1 MKTLFVDFDG
11 TICTDRF
18 WQSLPENEKTLV
30 QNAIFKD
37 NQEMVRD
44 WMRGKCSS
52 EEVNQYLANHLGI
65 PYQQLWDTFVSD
77 CSNMHVAPEI
87 LTAIQTLRSRYYIIL
102 ITGNMDCF
110 SRFTVPALKLDEYF
124 DTIVNSSDEGQ
135 LKTDNGGETFLK
147 YLKGTIGDAVL
158 VEDSPH
164 TCEVFAHLGG
174 TSLQVT
180 AETSTIGYLRSLV

>member
-37 NQEMVRD
+37 NQEMVRN
-44 WMRGKCSS
+44 WMRGKITS
-52 EEVNQYLANHLGI
+52 EEVNQYLADHLGI
-65 PYQQLWDTFVSD
+65 PYQLLWDTFMLD

-87 LTAIQTLRSRYYIIL
+87 LTAIQKLRNKYYTVL

-110 SRFTVPALKLDEYF
+110 TRFTVPALKLNEYF
-124 DTIVNSSDEGQ
+124 GTVVNSSDEGQ
-135 LKTDNGGETFLK
+135 LKTDNNGETFLK
-147 YLKGTIGDAVL
+147 YLRGDIGDAIL
-158 VEDSPH
+158 IEDSPH
-164 TCEVFAHLGG
+164 TCEIFSKLGG
-174 TSLQVT
+174 TALRVT
-180 AETSTIGYLRSLV
+180 VETSTIKHLQSLL